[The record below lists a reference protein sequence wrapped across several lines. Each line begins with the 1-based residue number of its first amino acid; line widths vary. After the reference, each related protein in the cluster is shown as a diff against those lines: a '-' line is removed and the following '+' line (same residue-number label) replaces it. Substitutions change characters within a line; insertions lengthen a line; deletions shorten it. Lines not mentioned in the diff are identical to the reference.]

1 MSEPKTYTADEIKR
15 ECRHRYDEAI
25 GRKCDPIRAMAEV
38 AEWKA
43 QFEPVKTP

>member
-1 MSEPKTYTADEIKR
+1 MSEPKTYTPDEMKR
-15 ECRHRYDEAI
+15 ECRHRYDEAL

-43 QFEPVKTP
+43 QFEQVKP